1 MPGIQSKA
9 KRKLIYKTFKNG
21 KTYKRSQKI
30 YSQSLK
36 LQKKIQQNKG
46 NKKMQEKKRKKRML

>member
-36 LQKKIQQNKG
+36 LQKKI
-46 NKKMQEKKRKKRML
+46 